1 MNFKWRIKNKQKTSN
16 DSDSEGLRL
25 IDSEEEKRS
34 ETQLQVSPLEFPS
47 KKINVTFI
55 INDQLEF
62 RDIYILI

>member
-34 ETQLQVSPLEFPS
+34 ETQPQVSPLEFPS
-47 KKINVTFI
+47 KEN
-55 INDQLEF
+55 
-62 RDIYILI
+62 